1 MLVILYCCAVAISE
15 CRFISV
21 KHLIVYFNLANMFIS
36 TDQYKS
42 EVNEKLTERLK
53 TSYNYNLPFI
63 TGFILTCKS
72 SNDVLLLYV
81 ISSAGA

>member
-21 KHLIVYFNLANMFIS
+21 KHLIAYFNLANMLIS
-36 TDQYKS
+36 TDQYKT

-53 TSYNYNLPFI
+53 SSYNYNLPFI
-63 TGFILTCKS
+63 TSFILTCKS
-72 SNDVLLLYV
+72 RNDVLLLYAR
-81 ISSAGA
+81 SSVGA